1 MQQHQQGRIRIAI
14 LTWLFVLLAIPG
26 LAGCQP
32 TAKTQ
37 PRGEK
42 PEERAV
48 NVEGAIARTDRLQEP
63 VSYTGTTQPFK
74 EVSLRSRAEGRLL
87 QLNANTGDR
96 VQAGQILAQLD
107 DTLLQ
112 TALSEAQAELAA
124 RESEVA
130 RARNQVRNAQ
140 VRVEQA
146 QVERQQA
153 QVDAQRF
160 IGLAKAGAI
169 PQQQADVARTE
180 AAVATKTLRAAQEQ
194 VRIEQEAVTTA
205 QERVKAQRSAAAQVR
220 ERRSYALLASP
231 ITGVVL
237 QRTTEPGNLVQ
248 PGGEV
253 LKLGDFSQVKVNIPV
268 SEKVLSEIA
277 VGQPATV
284 RLDAFPDEVL
294 QGRISRIS
302 PAADATTR
310 QVPVEVI
317 IANPD
322 GKIGSGLLARVEFG
336 RQQPQRVV
344 IPESALQGEEKN
356 TLFVLKSQGENA
368 TVEVR
373 TVQLGDRVKDRVEVR
388 SGLSPGERFVVR
400 SSRPLE
406 TGESVRVS
414 ILSESEKPKNQ

>member
-14 LTWLFVLLAIPG
+14 LTWFFVLLAIPG

-32 TAKTQ
+32 KAKTQ
-37 PRGEK
+37 LRGEK
-42 PEERAV
+42 PGERAV
-48 NVEGAIARTDRLQEP
+48 NVEGAIARTERLREP

-356 TLFVLKSQGENA
+356 TLFVLKSQGESA
-368 TVEVR
+368 TVEAR